1 MRSKITVLVRENTQG
16 QVIQKQMAEHK
27 YGQPM
32 VVGQNLND
40 AAEDYYV
47 LKLGEWKKKNKLPA
61 VTIYYR
67 STEYNLHS
75 ETYIDEE
82 NKVHFV
88 VNYWGECFFFSSC
101 WPQIHY
107 SGSQGHVSSSRL
119 W

>member
-1 MRSKITVLVRENTQG
+1 
-16 QVIQKQMAEHK
+16 MAEHK

-32 VVGQNLND
+32 VAGQNLND

-88 VNYWGECFFFSSC
+88 VNYWGECFFSH
-101 WPQIHY
+101 PA
-107 SGSQGHVSSSRL
+107 GHKYITVVPRAMSRL
-119 W
+119 LDFGEMDMNLLRCYEL

>member
-1 MRSKITVLVRENTQG
+1 
-16 QVIQKQMAEHK
+16 MAEHK

-32 VVGQNLND
+32 VAGQNLND

>member
-1 MRSKITVLVRENTQG
+1 
-16 QVIQKQMAEHK
+16 MAEHK

-47 LKLGEWKKKNKLPA
+47 LKLGELMKKNKDFPA

-75 ETYIDEE
+75 ETCIDGE

-88 VNYWGECFFFSSC
+88 VNYWGECFFFLILLATNTLQWFPGTCLVFSTLVK
-101 WPQIHY
+101 WT
-107 SGSQGHVSSSRL
+107 
-119 W
+119 